1 MEVVMSYDFAASRQR
16 IRAGW
21 TAGRTCRLVSRGM
34 SARVREAERAWIA
47 GHIPLDRAAAIA
59 SEAEQV
65 SFSFGPI
72 PGRQS

>member
-1 MEVVMSYDFAASRQR
+1 MQTYDFAASRQR

-21 TAGRTCRLVSRGM
+21 TAGRTCRLVCRGM
-34 SARVREAERAWIA
+34 SARVRQAERAWLA

-65 SFSFGPI
+65 SHSFGPV